1 MIVLE
6 DTTTSITLQWEAV
19 DCINRNGNVTGYSLL
34 IGNMENMLYRD
45 SSDTRVALS
54 GLSPSTTY
62 TIQVAAVN
70 TTGIG
75 SYSSPINTSR
85 DGECGMHR
93 CNRCTRYIYIS
104 SGSLGTLSFTSL
116 RVSLEVNTEATSY
129 DIAYVNINNTGCF
142 HDSNTYSVNGN
153 ENTLVLSDLQENT
166 EYLITVTALLSDG
179 ETEEDSFRTII
190 PATG

>member
-1 MIVLE
+1 MECIDVTDVL
-6 DTTTSITLQWEAV
+6 DI
-19 DCINRNGNVTGYSLL
+19 
-34 IGNMENMLYRD
+34 
-45 SSDTRVALS
+45 
-54 GLSPSTTY
+54 
-62 TIQVAAVN
+62 
-70 TTGIG
+70 
-75 SYSSPINTSR
+75 
-85 DGECGMHR
+85 
-93 CNRCTRYIYIS
+93 IYIS

-142 HDSNTYSVNGN
+142 HDSNTHSVNGN

>member
-93 CNRCTRYIYIS
+93 CNRCTRYNIHLLRFS
-104 SGSLGTLSFTSL
+104 RHLTSL

-142 HDSNTYSVNGN
+142 HDSNTHSVNGN

>member
-1 MIVLE
+1 MVSVECIDVTDVL
-6 DTTTSITLQWEAV
+6 DI
-19 DCINRNGNVTGYSLL
+19 
-34 IGNMENMLYRD
+34 
-45 SSDTRVALS
+45 
-54 GLSPSTTY
+54 
-62 TIQVAAVN
+62 
-70 TTGIG
+70 
-75 SYSSPINTSR
+75 
-85 DGECGMHR
+85 
-93 CNRCTRYIYIS
+93 IYIS

-142 HDSNTYSVNGN
+142 HDSNTHSVNGN